1 MALMTTMREK
11 MHVVLWTL
19 LALFLLSMTIGG
31 LVGGAN
37 IIDQIFGNIN
47 PQTTI
52 ASINGELISP
62 DQFNNLVNQQINS
75 IKSSGQTLND
85 FQIKRARDKA
95 WDNLIQDVLVT
106 QEVKKLNLS
115 ASVISPRN
123 VETLLMYKRMGVL
136 LKKLIQKFYM
146 CLMHASQL
154 VT

>member
-62 DQFNNLVNQQINS
+62 DQFNNLVNQQMNS

-115 ASVISPRN
+115 ASEEEVIYHLENNPPPFLQQN
-123 VETLLMYKRMGVL
+123 PT
-136 LKKLIQKFYM
+136 F
-146 CLMHASQL
+146 
-154 VT
+154 